1 MDSDPR
7 KPFAVRILGAVV
19 AATFAM
25 GAASGAPSP
34 DPSLPLTLTDPI
46 HERPV
51 ELNPGAPVLHLVF
64 FATWCPPCRDE
75 LPRLAEL
82 VTRWGDRGYRLVVI
96 AVPTRQSTERLQ
108 EFLGTG
114 AVEGEFM
121 FDAKGAAQTKF
132 RTQQL
137 PSHVIL
143 DAGGEVVLQA
153 PSLDDEIE
161 STIEQMMLE
170 HARGAGE

>member
-1 MDSDPR
+1 VVSDPR

-19 AATFAM
+19 VATLAM

-34 DPSLPLTLTDPI
+34 DPSLPLILTDPVD
-46 HERPV
+46 ERPV

-96 AVPTRQSTERLQ
+96 AVPTRQTAERLR

-114 AVEGEFM
+114 GVEGEFL
-121 FDAKGAAQTKF
+121 FDAKGAAQNKF
-132 RTQQL
+132 RTTQL

-143 DAGGEVVLQA
+143 DGGGKIVLQA
-153 PSLDDEIE
+153 PGLDDEVE
-161 STIEQMMLE
+161 STIERMMLE
-170 HARGAGE
+170 HAREAGE

>member
-7 KPFAVRILGAVV
+7 KPFAVRIVGAVV
-19 AATFAM
+19 VTILAM

-34 DPSLPLTLTDPI
+34 DPSLPLTLIDPVR
-46 HERPV
+46 ERPV

-96 AVPTRQSTERLQ
+96 AVPTRQSAERLR

-114 AVEGEFM
+114 AVEGEFL
-121 FDAKGAAQTKF
+121 FDAKGAAQAKFHTK
-132 RTQQL
+132 QL

-143 DAGGEVVLQA
+143 DGEGKIVFQA
-153 PSLDDEIE
+153 PSLDGEIE

-170 HARGAGE
+170 HARGPGE